1 MTLDEF
7 FKVASRIGVNRRILV
22 TLSNGRKH
30 EAKLQKEE
38 GDWYICQNFASGTLC
53 KDTLGFTYSWRVLSN
68 GDLTGDVVNIAKME
82 ALGKEVSMDKA
93 KFGVKYEKSSD
104 PVEFFETKKEAE
116 KRIVQLLDDV
126 TVDKTS
132 VYLFEVGKVWEV
144 ERPISYTLK
153 EV

>member
-1 MTLDEF
+1 MTLYEF
-7 FKVASRIGVNRRILV
+7 SKIASRIGVNRRILV
-22 TLSNGRKH
+22 ALADGARY
-30 EAKLQKEE
+30 EAKLQNEE
-38 GDWYICQNFASGTLC
+38 GVWYICQNFTSGSSC
-53 KDTLGFTYSWRVLSN
+53 KNKLGFAYSWKVLSSN
-68 GDLTGDVVNIAKME
+68 DLTGAMDIAKME